1 MTPAA
6 AAPRRLPPDAVAVVA
21 LILLWLLFFWRLFTP
36 TPADQLSLAHGDF
49 SRQFVTFGAYQHER
63 FSAGQVPLWN
73 PYNNGGLPF
82 IADTQAAVFYPPRL
96 LTIALSNLG
105 GSGWTY
111 NALQMEMTAHVL
123 LYTLLMYAFVRR
135 LTLGRAGSAAGA
147 FVAAIV
153 AGYGGFMTGYPPLQL
168 ALLEAAIWLPLAL
181 LAVLEATRAAFRWR
195 WLALAGLALGLTWL
209 AGHPQTGWF
218 ATYTLVAYLA
228 WRVYTQR
235 LGWRVFIG
243 ALAISGAL
251 TVGLAA
257 VTLLPGLEYLTRTAR
272 LALSFDDKGGGF
284 PFHDMAQMIAPGVV
298 SLWSPLYAGVVGL
311 ALAGIGLASRERER
325 LFWGGLALLALGLSF
340 GARSALFHALYNT
353 LPGLSYF
360 RGQERAAY
368 LVSVSVAVLAG
379 LGVCAL
385 ATPSGAAFLRRAR
398 YGLAALAI
406 LIGGLAAVVFVL
418 WTGAPAAYGHVIE
431 PLTFSALIAGLL
443 LALLWRDPALRG
455 TTTLTLLAALVVF
468 ELFSVNMG
476 GPAYEARPADVQPIM
491 RTPPLVARILE
502 DDDGPFR
509 IDGSHDLPEAG
520 PYGSGNGGS
529 LYGVQDIRGISP
541 LFLRGPHRIIE
552 RGMPSEVAWE
562 LFAVRYVIT
571 AWGELPFTPTQTI
584 ARDEHDGQTLYLHR
598 LDDPRPFVL
607 PLAAAV
613 IVADD
618 DAAFALLADPD
629 FDSRR
634 TAILSAEP
642 AHPLPDS
649 LPDDARAEVTR
660 FEPERIVIEAES
672 SSGALLSL
680 ALVDYPGWRA
690 RLNDEPVPLLRAYG
704 ALTAVSLPPGAH
716 TLTLIYSPLSYHL
729 GAIFSLVTWGGLAI
743 LGLWLIVG
751 RRKQY
756 AVD

>member
-1 MTPAA
+1 MNVATV
-6 AAPRRLPPDAVAVVA
+6 APRRLPVDVAAVGA
-21 LILLWLLFFWRLFTP
+21 LLLLWLLFFWRLFTP
-36 TPADQLSLAHGDF
+36 TPADQLSLVHGDF

-63 FSAGQVPLWN
+63 FSAGDVPLWN

-96 LTIALSNLG
+96 LTIALSNLS

-111 NALQMEMTAHVL
+111 NALQLEMTAHVL

-135 LTLGRAGSAAGA
+135 LTLGRAGSAPGA
-147 FVAAIV
+147 FVAALV

-181 LAVLEATRAAFRWR
+181 LAVLEATRTAFRWP
-195 WLALAGLALGLTWL
+195 WLALAGLALGFTWL

-235 LGWRVFIG
+235 LGWRVFIL
-243 ALAISGAL
+243 ALALVGML
-251 TVGLAA
+251 TAGIAA

-272 LALSFDDKGGGF
+272 SALSFDDKGGGF
-284 PFHDMAQMIAPGVV
+284 PFHDIAQMLVPGAV
-298 SLWSPLYAGVVGL
+298 SLWSPLFAGVTGL
-311 ALAGIGLASRERER
+311 ALAGIGLAARDRER
-325 LFWGGLALLALGLSF
+325 LFWGGLALVALGLSF

-379 LGVCAL
+379 LGVVAL
-385 ATPSGAAFLRRAR
+385 ATPSGAAFLRRVR
-398 YGLAALAI
+398 YAVAALA
-406 LIGGLAAVVFVL
+406 LVIGGLALLVFAL
-418 WTGAPAAYGHVIE
+418 WTGAPDAYGHVIE

-443 LALLWRDPALRG
+443 LALLWRDPPLKHMAG
-455 TTTLTLLAALVVF
+455 AGLLVTLVVF

-476 GPAYEARPADVQPIM
+476 GPGYEARPADAQPIM
-491 RTPPLVARILE
+491 QTPPLVSRIL
-502 DDDGPFR
+502 DDTDGPYR

-571 AWGELPFTPTQTI
+571 PWEELPLTPSQI
-584 ARDEHDGQTLYLHR
+584 VARDYPAGQTLNLHR
-598 LDDPRPFVL
+598 LDDPRPFAL
-607 PLAAAV
+607 LLADV
-613 IVADD
+613 VVVPDD
-618 DAAFALLADPD
+618 DAAYTLLADPD
-629 FDSRR
+629 FDSRQ
-634 TAILSAEP
+634 TVILEDEPAVLLPEAIL
-642 AHPLPDS
+642 
-649 LPDDARAEVTR
+649 DDARATVTD
-660 FEPERIVIEAES
+660 FGPERITVEIES
-672 SSGALLSL
+672 SSDAVLSL

-690 RLNDEPVPLLRAYG
+690 RLNGESIPTLRAYG
-704 ALTAVSLPPGAH
+704 ALTAVSVPAGAH
-716 TLTLIYSPLSYHL
+716 TLTLTYSPLSYHL
-729 GAIFSLVTWGGLAI
+729 GAIFSLVTWVGLAI
-743 LGLWLIVG
+743 LGLLLIVN
-751 RRKQY
+751 RRKRH
-756 AVD
+756 AID